1 MLVCLVMARSP
12 IHDEGRFQRAVGRAV
27 RAQRAIW
34 GISQGSL
41 AEEVGMPR
49 AALAK
54 VEAGIRRATITEV
67 AAFCAVFG
75 VDLHGLFQPVWVA
88 LDDETQAAVERV
100 TKRLA
105 GG

>member
-1 MLVCLVMARSP
+1 MLLGMARLQFD
-12 IHDEGRFQRAVGRAV
+12 DEGLFQRAVGRAV
-27 RAQRAIW
+27 RAQRAVW
-34 GISQGSL
+34 GINQGRL

-67 AAFCAVFG
+67 AALCAAFG

-88 LDDETQAAVERV
+88 LDDETQAVVGRV
-100 TKRLA
+100 SKRLA